1 MSFNIKRHRN
11 SNQIIVAYN
20 PLSKK
25 VSYIPFV
32 HFQGRQV
39 TETITEV
46 KTYVNGQEVTTA
58 NSNPS
63 ENAIQAEPKP
73 AAVAAADSSASSSD
87 EEESSG
93 GFAQEAL
100 KAHNNYRKRH
110 GVEPLKLSSDVRFV
124 DFFASFFCMYLAL
137 IVAFQ
142 LCNFALQWA
151 QKLAYEDGFY
161 HRPSNSYGENIYMSY
176 NSNPNVTVKHYF
188 KNQCFG
194 KFSMKSDF
202 RSRDP
207 PPLRV
212 GTQRLRI
219 TFLVWNPDRWELDIS
234 PRSFGKTRRIWGL
247 PWPGPGLAKS

>member
-1 MSFNIKRHRN
+1 MWTWQSQNCSSGSSN
-11 SNQIIVAYN
+11 STQTIRTTKTITKTL
-20 PLSKK
+20 PD
-25 VSYIPFV
+25 
-32 HFQGRQV
+32 GRQV

-110 GVEPLKLSSDVRFV
+110 GVEPLKLSSD
-124 DFFASFFCMYLAL
+124 
-137 IVAFQ
+137 

-176 NSNPNVTVKHYF
+176 NSNPNVTVSGSAPVESWYSEIKDHVF
-188 KNQCFG
+188 GVEPRSMGTGHFTQVVWKNTKNLG
-194 KFSMKSDF
+194 IAMA
-202 RSRDP
+202 RSRSGKIIVVANYEPAGNFIGSYAMNVP
-207 PPLRV
+207 PP
-212 GTQRLRI
+212 TQ
-219 TFLVWNPDRWELDIS
+219 
-234 PRSFGKTRRIWGL
+234 
-247 PWPGPGLAKS
+247 